1 MEINLPIAQMEQGM
15 RVEGFYLLKD
25 ASVKKASN
33 GRLYLSASVMDCSGA
48 ITLMMW
54 DYSGTIDEA
63 DVGKVIKVRGDVSM
77 YKNSNQIT
85 ASRLRLATDQDEVD
99 LSRLVPVAP
108 IDADMRYQE
117 VLSLVNTLEDDDY
130 RAVAQEMLR
139 RHAQALR
146 TIPAAKS
153 VHHSFLSGLLMHTSN
168 MLKTADFFSALYPE
182 VVDRSLLLTGTLLHD
197 LAKEREFAFS
207 GIGLATAYTAEG
219 QLLGHLVM
227 GAQEI
232 AEVCRALGTPEQK
245 SMLLQHLILS
255 HHGNPEYG
263 AAVVPMCAE
272 AELLSLID
280 RVDSRMEIYAEILP
294 SLQPDSFSGK
304 IYALD
309 KKIYRHE

>member
-153 VHHSFLSGLLMHTSN
+153 VHHSFLSGLLMHTSS

>member
-1 MEINLPIAQMEQGM
+1 MEINLPIEEMQQGM

-25 ASVKKASN
+25 AAVKKASN
-33 GRLYLSASVMDCSGA
+33 GRLYLSASVMDCTSS
-48 ITLMMW
+48 ITVMMW
-54 DYSGTIDEA
+54 DYSGVIDEK
-63 DVGKVIKVRGDVSM
+63 DVGRVVKVRGDVSM

-108 IDADMRYQE
+108 IDADVRFQE
-117 VLSLVNTLEDDDY
+117 VEALVGTLEDDDY
-130 RAVAQEMLR
+130 RAVAVEMLR
-139 RHAQALR
+139 RHADALR

-153 VHHSFLSGLLMHTSN
+153 VHHSFISGLLMHTSN
-168 MLKTADFFSALYPE
+168 MLKTADFFAALYPE
-182 VVDRSLLLTGTLLHD
+182 VINRSLLLTGTLLHD

-207 GIGLATAYTAEG
+207 GIGLATGYTSEG

-232 AEVCRALGTPEQK
+232 AGVCAELGIPEYK
-245 SMLLQHLILS
+245 SVLLQHLILS

-263 AAVVPMCAE
+263 AAVIPMCAE

-280 RVDSRMEIYAEILP
+280 RIDSRMEIYGEILP
-294 SLQPDSFSGK
+294 TLQPGTFSGK